1 MRLLF
6 YRLRR
11 VRGSAPP
18 PSAESVRVV
27 ARKDVQW
34 NRPVFK
40 APSLPTPKQ
49 VGHELPVVARFPK
62 KKSHKD

>member
-1 MRLLF
+1 MRALF

-11 VRGSAPP
+11 VNTSVH
-18 PSAESVRVV
+18 SSTESVRVV

-40 APSLPTPKQ
+40 APALPIPQ
-49 VGHELPVVARFPK
+49 QAGGDLPFVARFPR
-62 KKSHKD
+62 KKSQKT

>member
-1 MRLLF
+1 MRSLF

-11 VRGSAPP
+11 VHASAH
-18 PSAESVRVV
+18 SNAESVRVV

>member
-1 MRLLF
+1 MRSLF

-11 VRGSAPP
+11 VRASAH

-40 APSLPTPKQ
+40 APALPIPKQ
-49 VGHELPVVARFPK
+49 VDSDPPFFVRFPK
-62 KKSHKD
+62 KKSRKD

>member
-1 MRLLF
+1 MRALF

-11 VRGSAPP
+11 VNTSVH
-18 PSAESVRVV
+18 SSTESVRVV

-40 APSLPTPKQ
+40 APSLATPKQ
-49 VGHELPVVARFPK
+49 VDSDPPFVVRFPK
-62 KKSHKD
+62 KKSRKD

>member
-1 MRLLF
+1 MRSLF

-11 VRGSAPP
+11 VHASAH
-18 PSAESVRVV
+18 SNAESVRVV

-40 APSLPTPKQ
+40 APSLPMPKQ
-49 VGHELPVVARFPK
+49 MGGDLPFVARFPK
-62 KKSHKD
+62 KLSRKE

>member
-11 VRGSAPP
+11 VRGSAH

-40 APSLPTPKQ
+40 APSLPIPKQ
-49 VGHELPVVARFPK
+49 VGDELSLVARFSK
-62 KKSHKD
+62 KKSRKE

>member
-1 MRLLF
+1 MRALF

-11 VRGSAPP
+11 VNTSVH
-18 PSAESVRVV
+18 SSTESVRVV

-40 APSLPTPKQ
+40 APALPIPKQ
-49 VGHELPVVARFPK
+49 VDSDPPFVVRFPK
-62 KKSHKD
+62 KKSRKD

>member
-11 VRGSAPP
+11 VRGSVHS
-18 PSAESVRVV
+18 SAESVRVV

-40 APSLPTPKQ
+40 APALPTPKQ
-49 VGHELPVVARFPK
+49 VDGDLPLVARFSK
-62 KKSHKD
+62 KKPRKE

>member
-11 VRGSAPP
+11 VRGSVH
-18 PSAESVRVV
+18 SGAESVRVV

-40 APSLPTPKQ
+40 APALPISQQ
-49 VGHELPVVARFPK
+49 VDGDLPFVARFSK
-62 KKSHKD
+62 KKSRKE

>member
-1 MRLLF
+1 MRSIF

-11 VRGSAPP
+11 VRGSAHPG
-18 PSAESVRVV
+18 AESVRVV

-40 APSLPTPKQ
+40 APSLPTPQQ
-49 VGHELPVVARFPK
+49 VGRELPIATRFQK
-62 KKSHKD
+62 KPSRRD

>member
-11 VRGSAPP
+11 VRGSAH

-40 APSLPTPKQ
+40 APSLPTPQ
-49 VGHELPVVARFPK
+49 LVVRELPFAARFPK
-62 KKSHKD
+62 KKSRQD

>member
-11 VRGSAPP
+11 VRGSVH

-40 APSLPTPKQ
+40 APALPTPKQ
-49 VGHELPVVARFPK
+49 VDGDLPLVARFPR
-62 KKSHKD
+62 KKSKKD

>member
-11 VRGSAPP
+11 VRGSVH

-40 APSLPTPKQ
+40 APSLPIPKQ
-49 VGHELPVVARFPK
+49 VGGDLPFVARFSK
-62 KKSHKD
+62 KKSKKD

>member
-11 VRGSAPP
+11 VRGSAH

-40 APSLPTPKQ
+40 APSLPIPKQ
-49 VGHELPVVARFPK
+49 VGGDLPFVARFPK
-62 KKSHKD
+62 RKLRKD

>member
-1 MRLLF
+1 MRFIF

-11 VRGSAPP
+11 VRGSVPP
-18 PSAESVRVV
+18 GTESVRVV

-40 APSLPTPKQ
+40 APSLPTPQ
-49 VGHELPVVARFPK
+49 GVDGEVLIATRFQKRKYRP
-62 KKSHKD
+62 H

>member
-1 MRLLF
+1 MRALF

-11 VRGSAPP
+11 VSTSVH

-49 VGHELPVVARFPK
+49 VSHELPFVARFPK
-62 KKSHKD
+62 KKSRKD

>member
-11 VRGSAPP
+11 VRGSAH
-18 PSAESVRVV
+18 PSAEGVRVV

-49 VGHELPVVARFPK
+49 VGHELPLVARFPK
-62 KKSHKD
+62 RKLRKD